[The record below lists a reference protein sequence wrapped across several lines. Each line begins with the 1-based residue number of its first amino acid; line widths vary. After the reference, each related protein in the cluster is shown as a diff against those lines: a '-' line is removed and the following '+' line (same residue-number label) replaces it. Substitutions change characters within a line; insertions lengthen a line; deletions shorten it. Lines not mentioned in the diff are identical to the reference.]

1 MEWTDAGVQ
10 GAFRYVNRVA
20 RLIDDHLD
28 ALPEPDAPLPDK
40 LSDGAAELR
49 RVTHK
54 TIAGITE
61 DYERFHFN
69 KSVARLYE
77 LTNAVS
83 AFDAAGTDTGES
95 WAMRE
100 ALEALVKLLGP
111 MAPHLAEEMWQRLGH
126 DTLLADTSWPEFDT
140 ALTVDDTVTLA
151 IQVNGK
157 LRGTI
162 DVSAGAGQEVVEPA
176 ALAIANV
183 ATTIGDRPVRKMVFV
198 PDKLVNF
205 VV

>member
-1 MEWTDAGVQ
+1 
-10 GAFRYVNRVA
+10 VNRVA
-20 RLIDDHLD
+20 RLIGDHLD
-28 ALPEPDAPLPDK
+28 ALPEL
-40 LSDGAAELR
+40 GAATPDEMSTNATELR
-49 RVTHK
+49 QVTHK
-54 TIAGITE
+54 TIAGITD

-77 LTNAVS
+77 LTNAIT
-83 AFDAAGTDTGES
+83 AFDTAGAGGA

-100 ALEALVKLLGP
+100 ALEALVRLLGP

-126 DTLLADTSWPEFDT
+126 DTLLADTPWPAADT
-140 ALTVDDTVTLA
+140 TLTVDDTVTVA

-162 DVSAGAGQEVVEPA
+162 DVSAGAGQDVVEPA
-176 ALAIANV
+176 ALAIPNV
-183 ATTIGDRPVRKMVFV
+183 AATIGGNPVRKLVFV